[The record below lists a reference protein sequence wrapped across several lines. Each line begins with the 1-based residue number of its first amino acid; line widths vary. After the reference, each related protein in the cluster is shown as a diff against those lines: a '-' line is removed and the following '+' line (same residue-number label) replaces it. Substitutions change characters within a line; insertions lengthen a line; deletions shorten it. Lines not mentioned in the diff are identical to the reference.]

1 MQKIINLLLRLL
13 AMGAKF
19 LLVIFIGKYL
29 SSEAL
34 GEYGL
39 FFSTITIAIFFL
51 GMDFYVFNTREIIAT
66 SEKNKKAILI
76 RDQFIFYI
84 FTYIIILPLLIVVF
98 FLNIIDFK
106 YMILFYLVLVAE
118 HISQE
123 FYRLFITLSRQTL
136 ATFLLFIR
144 SGIWIYVLVAV
155 WVLDLGNLKNL
166 KFVYIGWL
174 FGAFLSVAIGIFYLI
189 KDYGLNNFKGKI
201 NFTWIKSGLKISM
214 PFFMGTIAYK
224 IVEFSNRYIIDFFM
238 SKSDVGVFTFFSNI
252 ANSLQTIV
260 YTLVIMMYYPKIIAA
275 YQSGS
280 ETATLIKNFTK
291 ETILYSMICSVVIA
305 ISIYP
310 ILGFLNKTEFFE
322 NLPIFWILLIS
333 ILFAN
338 LSLVP
343 HYQLFAMKKDILIR
357 NITIGVAILNVV
369 LTLTLVYFYG
379 LYGAAIAMI
388 ISYFAMY
395 FIKYRKVKNG

>member
-238 SKSDVGVFTFFSNI
+238 SKSDVGVFTFFANI
-252 ANSLQTIV
+252 ANALQTIV

>member
-291 ETILYSMICSVVIA
+291 ETILYSMICSVVMA